1 MERFRLSGLVLNPAP
16 EIEVKM
22 QPILELDAVTKS
34 FGGLRVTSGV
44 SFSIDRGS
52 ISAIIGPNGAGKT
65 TLFNQITGYLNPD
78 HGRIV
83 FEGEDITRLSTREI
97 VARGM
102 GRAFQVT
109 SFFPEETVLDN
120 IRVACLSRLNMTRKT
135 MKSVSEFTDATDK
148 ACSILE
154 SLGLDKQADR
164 QAFELAHGDQKLLD
178 IGIALGLEPKMLLL
192 DEPTSGMSPEERLLT
207 RNLIQ
212 KLWKEFNLTLLF
224 IEHDMDTVFGI
235 AQTVRVLQMGRLLAE
250 GSPEEIRR
258 NPEVITAY
266 LGEEVL

>member
-1 MERFRLSGLVLNPAP
+1 
-16 EIEVKM
+16 
-22 QPILELDAVTKS
+22 
-34 FGGLRVTSGV
+34 
-44 SFSIDRGS
+44 
-52 ISAIIGPNGAGKT
+52 
-65 TLFNQITGYLNPD
+65 
-78 HGRIV
+78 
-83 FEGEDITRLSTREI
+83 
-97 VARGM
+97 
-102 GRAFQVT
+102 
-109 SFFPEETVLDN
+109 
-120 IRVACLSRLNMTRKT
+120 

-148 ACSILE
+148 AFSILE